1 MVIKRMVK
9 NINGGSNKQMCKNS
23 FSCEKNR
30 TLLYKDGVDQDYA
43 KIVKMLGNN
52 RCLVEL
58 NESKNQVIGVI
69 CGRMRRRFV
78 NRVSM
83 DDLVLVGLRDY
94 QDNKADIIHVYTND
108 EVKILTDYGEIRVM
122 DEHVTENFHNIAF
135 EEI

>member
-1 MVIKRMVK
+1 MVGQINKCVK
-9 NINGGSNKQMCKNS
+9 TH
-23 FSCEKNR
+23 FLEKNR

-94 QDNKADIIHVYTND
+94 QDNKADIIHVYTNN
-108 EVKILTDYGEIRVM
+108 EVKILTDYGEIRVT
-122 DEHVTENFHNIAF
+122 DELMTENFHNIAF